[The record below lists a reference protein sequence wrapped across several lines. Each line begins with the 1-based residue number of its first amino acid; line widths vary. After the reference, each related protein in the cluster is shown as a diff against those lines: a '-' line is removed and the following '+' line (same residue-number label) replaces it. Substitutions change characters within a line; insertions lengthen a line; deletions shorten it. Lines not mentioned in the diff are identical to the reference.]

1 MVKAILEFN
10 LPEDQNEFDM
20 ALKGSDWH
28 NMVWDLDNYLRT
40 EIKYN
45 LHLNDVQTTELQKVR
60 DKLYDLL
67 NRNNLQLC

>member
-1 MVKAILEFN
+1 MKAILEFN
-10 LPEDQNEFDM
+10 LPENQNEFDM

-28 NMVWDLDNYLRT
+28 HICWDLDNYLRT

-45 LHLNDVQTTELQKVR
+45 DELSDVQRFELQKVR
-60 DKLYDLL
+60 DKLYDLM